1 MFNVGDTATAI
12 SMITVV
18 DAATPVITLG
28 NDTVMN
34 VGIAHKDTLI
44 ALCEHYGQDAKTGE
58 LLYEI

>member
-1 MFNVGDTATAI
+1 MFNVGDVATAI

-18 DAATPVITLG
+18 DGATPVSTLG

-34 VGIAHKDTLI
+34 VGIAHEDVLT
-44 ALCEHYGQDAKTGE
+44 ALCENYGQDAKTGE